1 LGTFIKFRGNN
12 SLADSEEAAAAFL
25 LKVVA
30 GSVVVRQCARI
41 AYLKKRLGL
50 SSPDIIE
57 EIPFYLA

>member
-1 LGTFIKFRGNN
+1 M
-12 SLADSEEAAAAFL
+12 ADSDELAAASL

-41 AYLKKRLGL
+41 AYLKKRIGL
-50 SSPDIIE
+50 SAPDIIE